1 MIGANNG
8 RVPGK
13 DQQRTGADRH
23 LGLQDGIA
31 PMPTSSE
38 MICAESIRSPTTCAG
53 SKSVANMVS
62 SGLVRPIVNTTSNK
76 AMLATFLRGVFMT
89 GDNCEILSRPEK
101 ARNEPAKPTR
111 RAGRVSF

>member
-1 MIGANNG
+1 MAVFPAKISSAL
-8 RVPGK
+8 
-13 DQQRTGADRH
+13 A
-23 LGLQDGIA
+23 LIA
-31 PMPTSSE
+31 TSVCKTILPQCPPSSE
-38 MICAESIRSPTTCAG
+38 MTCAESIRSPTTCAG

-62 SGLVRPIVNTTSNK
+62 RGLVKPIVTTTSNK
-76 AMLATFLRGVFMT
+76 AMPATFLRGVCMT